1 MNAPAAS
8 SSRPRLLSGV
18 RTHFDKARGRWVL
31 LAPERA
37 LELDAIA
44 MHILEEVDGQKTLD
58 HIVSSL
64 AQKFA
69 APKDQIEHDVRMFF
83 VSLSDRRLME
93 FR

>member
-1 MNAPAAS
+1 MNVPAAPT
-8 SSRPRLLSGV
+8 SRPRLLSGV
-18 RTHFDKARGRWVL
+18 RTHFDKARDRWVL

-44 MHILEEVDGQKTLD
+44 MHILEEVNGEKTLD
-58 HIVSSL
+58 DVVSSL
-64 AQKFA
+64 AEKFA

-83 VSLSDRRLME
+83 SSLSDRRLME